1 MQPIESL
8 RIRQFAADDRP
19 LVEAFFD
26 GLGVESRAFFDR
38 ADGNRRGA
46 LRFFEQKSEDAI
58 RWMAVDEAGRMV
70 GYVFLWDVSRG
81 VPWLGVAVA
90 DAYQG
95 RRLGG
100 RLLAHAHDHA
110 RDAGKGG
117 IFLTTHVANL
127 RAQSLYERV
136 GYERLGMHSSGEVL
150 YVYRF

>member
-1 MQPIESL
+1 M
-8 RIRQFAADDRP
+8 
-19 LVEAFFD
+19 
-26 GLGVESRAFFDR
+26 GVESRAFFDR

-46 LRFFEQKSEDAI
+46 LRFFEPEPEDAI
-58 RWMAVDEAGRMV
+58 RWMAVDETGRMV

-81 VPWLGVAVA
+81 VPWLGLAVA

-100 RLLAHAHDHA
+100 RLLAHAHDYA
-110 RDAGKGG
+110 RVHSKGG
-117 IFLTTHVANL
+117 ILLTTHVANL